1 MIATILSALKLI
13 LDLAA
18 YSALIILV
26 YVFIYVR
33 RGNTITLQY
42 IEEDDEDDD
51 NYIDNTI
58 DSNEEN

>member
-1 MIATILSALKLI
+1 MLSSILSVLKVI

-26 YVFIYVR
+26 YTFIYVR

-42 IEEDDEDDD
+42 IEDDDE
-51 NYIDNTI
+51 IDEEE

>member
-1 MIATILSALKLI
+1 MLSSILSVLKVI

-26 YVFIYVR
+26 YTFIYVR

-42 IEEDDEDDD
+42 VEDDD
-51 NYIDNTI
+51 EIDDE

>member
-1 MIATILSALKLI
+1 MISSILSVLKVI

-33 RGNTITLQY
+33 SGHSITLQY
-42 IEEDDEDDD
+42 IEDDEDDD
-51 NYIDNTI
+51 NYIDNTT

>member
-1 MIATILSALKLI
+1 MITSILSVLKVI

-42 IEEDDEDDD
+42 VEDDD
-51 NYIDNTI
+51 EIDEE